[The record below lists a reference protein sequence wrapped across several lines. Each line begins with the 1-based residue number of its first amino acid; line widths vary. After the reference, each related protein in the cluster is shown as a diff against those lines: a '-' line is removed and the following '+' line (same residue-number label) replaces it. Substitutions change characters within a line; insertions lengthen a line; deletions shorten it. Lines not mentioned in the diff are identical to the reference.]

1 MISFPKINKNSGTPK
16 YIQVTDFLLK
26 GIQTRSIVNGEQLPS
41 LNMLCNHLDISKDTA
56 EKAYRHL
63 KERELINAVPGKGYF
78 IKPVHQSN
86 HVHVFLLVNQ
96 LNDCNRVTYEYFVQA
111 LGTSARVDLHVYNN
125 DFQRFEN
132 YLQQLTP
139 NYSHYVIATHFD
151 RKTYD
156 DQFRLQQLLN
166 SLPKEKLILLDKQVE
181 GIHGAYS
188 STFQNFE
195 KDIYQGLNNAQ
206 DLLRKYQ
213 VLKLIFPAYS
223 YQAREI
229 INGFQNFC
237 LEFGFRGKL
246 VPNIAKDRM
255 EKGDV
260 YISLL
265 EEDLVSVVQRIKA
278 SKFKVGKDVGLISY
292 NDSPLKSILLDG
304 ITVFTTDFA
313 ALGTNAAELVLAKKS
328 GHFENP
334 FRVIV
339 RNSL

>member
-63 KERELINAVPGKGYF
+63 KEKELINAVPGKGYF
-78 IKPVHQSN
+78 IKSVRPSSHL
-86 HVHVFLLVNQ
+86 HVFLLVNQ
-96 LNDCNRVTYEYFVQA
+96 LSECKRETYEHFARA
-111 LGTSARVDLHVYNN
+111 LGPGVKIDLQVYHN
-125 DFQRFEN
+125 DFQCFEKC
-132 YLQQLTP
+132 LEQLTP
-139 NYSHYVIATHFD
+139 NYSHYVITTHFD
-151 RKTYD
+151 RKTYA

-166 SLPKEKLILLDKQVE
+166 SLPKDKLILLDKKVE
-181 GIHGAYS
+181 GIKGAYNS
-188 STFQNFE
+188 IYQNFE
-195 KDIYQGLNNAQ
+195 KDIYQGLKSAA
-206 DLLRKYQ
+206 DLLEKYQ

-237 LEFGFRGKL
+237 LEFGYRGKL
-246 VPNIAKDRM
+246 VPKVAKDQM

-265 EEDLVSVVQRIKA
+265 EEDLVSVVQRIKT
-278 SKFKVGKDVGLISY
+278 SEFEVGKEVGLISY
-292 NDSPLKSILLDG
+292 HDSPLKSVLLDG

-313 ALGTNAAELVLAKKS
+313 ALGTTAAELVLAKKS

-334 FRVIV
+334 FRLIV

>member
-26 GIQTRSIVNGEQLPS
+26 GIQTRSIVKGEQLPS

-78 IKPVHQSN
+78 IKPVRHSDRI
-86 HVHVFLLVNQ
+86 HVFFLVNE
-96 LNDCNRVTYEYFVQA
+96 LSNSKRLTYEYFAQA
-111 LGTSARVDLHVYNN
+111 LGPQARIDLLVYNN
-125 DFQRFEN
+125 DFHCFEKC
-132 YLQQLTP
+132 LQQLTP
-139 NYSHYVIATHFD
+139 NYTHYVITAHFD
-151 RKTYD
+151 RKTYG

-166 SLPKEKLILLDKQVE
+166 SLPKEKLILLDKKVE
-181 GIHGAYS
+181 GLQGEHS
-188 STFQNFE
+188 SSYQNFA
-195 KDIYQGLNNAQ
+195 KDIYEGLKSVADRLQ
-206 DLLRKYQ
+206 KYQ
-213 VLKLIFPAYS
+213 HLKLIFPAYS
-223 YQAREI
+223 HQAREI

-237 LEFGFRGKL
+237 LESGYKGKL
-246 VPNIAKDRM
+246 VPDMAKDRM

-265 EEDLVSVVQRIKA
+265 EEDLVAVVQRIKSSA
-278 SKFKVGKDVGLISY
+278 FKVGRDIGLISY
-292 NDSPLKSILLDG
+292 NDSPLKSVLLDG
-304 ITVFTTDFA
+304 ITVFTTDYA
-313 ALGTNAAELVLAKKS
+313 ALGATAAELVLSKKS

-334 FRVIV
+334 FRLIV